1 MDNCIHLDEL
11 SKELLLDEF
20 KKAFKTLEK
29 DKAVGS
35 DEINDV
41 QYADVDNRYNYT
53 KTNLRYYRNA
63 INNLKD
69 AISTWNDSK
78 FDSCGLPVSKQEGT
92 YVSEKDSSK
101 IVPYICHVWGNHDF
115 YNFSR
120 EMLWKSSLNSF
131 IKSCNLYSE
140 HNASSHNYDYYYSFT
155 FKTFRIIALDT
166 YDISTCGRA
175 SHTDEWKLATSLLKE
190 YNKND
195 EKAEP
200 YLCSPQ
206 YVSWNGA
213 ISEKQLLWL
222 HDELIDASKNKQ
234 KVILLSHIP
243 LHLKASTENTVCW
256 NFNEIL
262 STIYSYKCVVACFAG
277 HFHDG
282 EFYHD
287 QQSNIYFVTL
297 PGVVEREVNKN
308 AFAIVNVFENYI
320 EINGFGELCSQ
331 KLLFSLIFYLICD
344 KSKPKFKY

>member
-78 FDSCGLPVSKQEGT
+78 VEFVVQLGDLLGGFK
-92 YVSEKDSSK
+92 
-101 IVPYICHVWGNHDF
+101 
-115 YNFSR
+115 
-120 EMLWKSSLNSF
+120 
-131 IKSCNLYSE
+131 

-320 EINGFGELCSQ
+320 EINGFGTAEDIGALSHHG
-331 KLLFSLIFYLICD
+331 I
-344 KSKPKFKY
+344 